1 MKVPAPRTVYTS
13 STLCLLPAKALGLE
27 EKTVPHELPYSVGF
41 IPVCFRNISDR
52 LPMHRYPAIS
62 AIRETG
68 GSVSRRRRPAWAY
81 AGPRYTAERLCIRL
95 SSSSI
100 RPSANS
106 FRPLAKL
113 SGNCIDNECPD
124 NLRYGPADMYRV
136 DYISEEIDPQASCIQ
151 GFYIKVSCVQFSCI
165 KSGGKSL

>member
-1 MKVPAPRTVYTS
+1 MNSRTRWASSRYVFGTFPTGCRCTDTPPSRRSGKRGAPYPAE
-13 STLCLLPAKALGLE
+13 G
-27 EKTVPHELPYSVGF
+27 VPHG
-41 IPVCFRNISDR
+41 
-52 LPMHRYPAIS
+52 
-62 AIRETG
+62 
-68 GSVSRRRRPAWAY
+68 AY
-81 AGPRYTAERLCIRL
+81 AGPRYTAERSCIRL

-100 RPSANS
+100 RPSANP
-106 FRPLAKL
+106 FRPIAKL

-136 DYISEEIDPQASCIQ
+136 DYISEEFDPQASCIQ